1 MQSKQKIYIFNVST
15 LQQLVNLELV
25 IKLIENNENQLKK
38 DDRFNLHI
46 FKDPCTTLQVAT
58 TTITDVCTI
67 CRKEKIPQAD
77 IFQYY
82 NVYKDNEGRVYCDLC
97 APPCSN
103 KVPIITNR
111 NKDILQECSIC
122 GNFPYII
129 DARSIGV
136 SINDEKPTYCMKCG
150 QLQS

>member
-1 MQSKQKIYIFNVST
+1 MLFKWKIHTFNVST
-15 LQQLVNLELV
+15 LQQLE
-25 IKLIENNENQLKK
+25 
-38 DDRFNLHI
+38 
-46 FKDPCTTLQVAT
+46 PCTTLQDVTAT
-58 TTITDVCTI
+58 VIDVCTV
-67 CRKEKIPQAD
+67 CRKEKIPQTD

-97 APPCSN
+97 APPYSD
-103 KVPIITNR
+103 KVYIYIYNNNNIKTQRIMILLTNHFIQEPIIADR
-111 NKDILQECSIC
+111 SEDILQQCSIC

-136 SINDEKPTYCMKCG
+136 VTKDDEKPTYCMKCG

>member
-1 MQSKQKIYIFNVST
+1 MSIFLFIIIIIFLTSIFR
-15 LQQLVNLELV
+15 EC
-25 IKLIENNENQLKK
+25 NNYVVQMEDPYFQCV
-38 DDRFNLHI
+38 DTPAE
-46 FKDPCTTLQVAT
+46 PCTTLQDVTAT
-58 TTITDVCTI
+58 VIDVCTV
-67 CRKEKIPQAD
+67 CRKEKIPQTD

-97 APPCSN
+97 APPYSD
-103 KVPIITNR
+103 KEPIIADR
-111 NKDILQECSIC
+111 SEDILQQCSIC

-136 SINDEKPTYCMKCG
+136 VTKDDEKPTYCMKCG